1 LKYELY
7 CDGATKGQN
16 PSTVTGVGIIC
27 YKQSTKTE
35 IFRIVQYTS
44 SGSNNYAE
52 YMSVIIGLQAA
63 LAKGIQDIDV
73 YMDSQLV
80 IKQCN
85 KEWKI
90 NVPLLQQLN
99 NQVDSL
105 KQQFKNISFYWIPRA
120 KNTIADRLS
129 KEALIGYN

>member
-1 LKYELY
+1 
-7 CDGATKGQN
+7 
-16 PSTVTGVGIIC
+16 
-27 YKQSTKTE
+27 
-35 IFRIVQYTS
+35 
-44 SGSNNYAE
+44 
-52 YMSVIIGLQAA
+52 MSVIIGLQAA

-120 KNTIADRLS
+120 KNAIADRLS
-129 KEALIGYN
+129 KEALIGY